1 MTNFKKMPKIISTEE
16 EFLNLA
22 KKALSCRVKRT
33 GDVVKLKLR
42 TKNILYVYKTNPDKA
57 DILTKRLNIDLIE
70 I

>member
-1 MTNFKKMPKIISTEE
+1 MPIEITEE
-16 EFLNLA
+16 NEFLDIS

-42 TKNILYVYKTNPDKA
+42 TKNTLYVFKTSPEKA
-57 DILTKRLNIDLIE
+57 DILTKRLSIDIIE